1 MNRPQLDTPLD
12 PRHLRE
18 RVEDDYNE
26 KLRNEYQS
34 IQSYMPSLQD
44 LPPGTKAKNRY
55 VNVLPND
62 ATRVPLAQRGDD
74 PTSTFINANY
84 VSGYNGLPKHYIAT
98 QGPLPDTMNDFWR
111 MIWEESIMCIVM
123 TTGLIEGKRRKCDR
137 YWPDTAA
144 QQKQVQY
151 GDVTVEVIDEVD
163 YSGIWVL
170 STFNVSKGNETR
182 QAKHFW
188 YTGWPDHGVPE
199 TACDVIEFLRA
210 VKRETETNTAPILVH
225 CSAGIGRTGTFMA
238 IDIGMQELQSE
249 WRVTDIKGN
258 VEKMRK
264 ERGGSVQTPIQYK
277 FIHQAL
283 EEYCKPGQKHSMFGT
298 NKPRSV
304 VLQTSNQYPY
314 LGFTARGSHP
324 AFVVSVDVGGLAELQ
339 GVRAGDHIL
348 EINGINAMQLS
359 HKQTVE
365 KIKQSGSQLAMTLV
379 SKSPY

>member
-1 MNRPQLDTPLD
+1 MDRPQLDTPLD

-18 RVEDDYNE
+18 RVEDEYNE
-26 KLRNEYQS
+26 KLRTEYQG
-34 IQSYMPSLQD
+34 IMSYMPTLQD

-55 VNVLPND
+55 VNVLPNEE
-62 ATRVPLAQRGDD
+62 TRVQLAQMGDD
-74 PTSTFINANY
+74 ATSTFINANY
-84 VSGYNGLPKHYIAT
+84 VRGFKGFPKRYIAT

-111 MIWEESIMCIVM
+111 MIWEESIVCIVM

-137 YWPDTAA
+137 YWPEHPQT
-144 QQKQVQY
+144 QGQY
-151 GDVTVEVIDEVD
+151 GGISVNVLDEVD
-163 YSGIWVL
+163 SGPWVL
-170 STFNVSKGNETR
+170 STFRVDNGGDTR
-182 QAKHFW
+182 TVKHFW

-199 TACDVIEFLRA
+199 TARDVIDFLRA
-210 VKRETETNTAPILVH
+210 VKEETGVSKAPILVH

-249 WRVTDIKGN
+249 WRVTDIRGN

-264 ERGGSVQTPIQYK
+264 DRGGSVQTPIQYK

-283 EEYCKPGQKHSMFGT
+283 EEYCQPSGQKHSMFGE
-298 NKPRSV
+298 NKPRQV

-324 AFVVSVDVGGLAELQ
+324 AFIVSVDVGGLAESQ
-339 GVRAGDHIL
+339 GVRAGDHVL
-348 EINGINAMQLS
+348 EINGVNAMQLS

-365 KIKQSGSQLAMTLV
+365 LIKKSGNRLDMTLV
-379 SKSPY
+379 SKAAY